1 MRLPLRILGLLVG
14 GGLLVGCLHSPQ
26 IAQTP
31 AGDPTPAIQ
40 ALLDQQAAAWN
51 RGDIQAFMA
60 GYERSEQLLFTSGAN
75 IRRGFDATLAKYQ
88 KSYVDAKAMG
98 HLTFTLLD
106 VRAIGPQGT
115 VALGE
120 WKLTET
126 PREAEGIFTLVLVQS
141 PEGWR
146 IVHDHTSA
154 RKEE

>member
-1 MRLPLRILGLLVG
+1 MTFWRRMIPAILLAGLFA
-14 GGLLVGCLHSPQ
+14 GCFQ
-26 IAQTP
+26 AQWS
-31 AGDPTPAIQ
+31 AEKEAIDPTPGVQ
-40 ALLDQQAAAWN
+40 ALLDTQAEAWN
-51 RGDIQAFMA
+51 RGDIAGFME
-60 GYERSEQLLFTSGAN
+60 GYERSEALLFTSGGN

-106 VRAIGPQGT
+106 VRSIGPIGA

-126 PREAEGIFTLVLVQS
+126 PREAEGLFSLVLVRS
-141 PEGWR
+141 EAGWR

-154 RKEE
+154 RAEE